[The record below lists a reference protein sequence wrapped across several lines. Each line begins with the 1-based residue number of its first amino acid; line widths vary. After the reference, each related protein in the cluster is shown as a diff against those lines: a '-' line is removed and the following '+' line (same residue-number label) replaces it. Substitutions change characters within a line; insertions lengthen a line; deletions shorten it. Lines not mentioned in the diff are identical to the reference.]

1 MNEVDENNRPSIL
14 GRLMVL
20 VVAGFLFAYPFW
32 TALGNLLNLPS
43 YFESQFGASID
54 GVLWGLLIAG
64 ITLPALA
71 FGGASIIGWKRG
83 AGSMALLYTVGFA
96 AVNATALSI
105 LAFEKDIELRIVIDF
120 LTNG

>member
-1 MNEVDENNRPSIL
+1 MNQIDGNNRPSVF
-14 GRLMVL
+14 GRLAVL

-43 YFESQFGASID
+43 YFENQFGTSID
-54 GVLWGLLIAG
+54 GVLWVLLISGVA
-64 ITLPALA
+64 LPAFTFL
-71 FGGASIIGWKRG
+71 GASIVGWKRG
-83 AGSMALLYTVGFA
+83 AGSMALLLTAGFA

-105 LAFEKDIELRIVIDF
+105 LAFEKDIELRLVIDF

>member
-14 GRLMVL
+14 GRLTVL

-43 YFESQFGASID
+43 YFESQFGASVD

-64 ITLPALA
+64 IALPALA
-71 FGGASIIGWKRG
+71 FVGASIIGWKRG

-105 LAFEKDIELRIVIDF
+105 LAFEKDIELRLVIDF